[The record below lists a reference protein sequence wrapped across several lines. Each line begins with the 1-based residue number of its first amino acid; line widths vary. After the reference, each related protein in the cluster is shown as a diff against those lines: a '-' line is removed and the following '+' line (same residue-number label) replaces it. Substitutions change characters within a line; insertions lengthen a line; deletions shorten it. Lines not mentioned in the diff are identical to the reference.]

1 MTTEWTAGPEFT
13 GPPIVLIDDLDDPR
27 IAPFRDVKLSNA
39 TRDLGQFV
47 LEGEKLL
54 YRLIASR
61 FDIASVLVTDRAAE
75 RIIPNVPPCV
85 PVYVVPHDQI
95 SDLVGYRF
103 HLGVLSAGRRRA
115 WPPLAEILADAGPG
129 CTLIVCPHV
138 DNPENLG
145 AIVRMADVFGVQA
158 VLAGPKCPDPLSRR
172 VLRVSMGTSLRRPV
186 IVRDDIEAAVD
197 ELNAS
202 GVELA
207 GAVVHIPGA
216 IPLGQFERPLRLA
229 LLLGN
234 EAHGLGP
241 GWTARCDHR
250 LTIPMRPGAESLNV
264 AVAAGILL
272 YHLTGSA
279 TAAGTTIPGS
289 SSPESLS

>member
-1 MTTEWTAGPEFT
+1 MAEHLV
-13 GPPIVLIDDLDDPR
+13 PIHDLDDPR
-27 IAPFRDVKLSNA
+27 IAVYRDVKLSNA

-54 YRLIASR
+54 ARLAASR
-61 FDIASVLVTDRAAE
+61 FEVVSVLATDRAAE
-75 RIIPNVPPCV
+75 RVRDQVGPDVPI
-85 PVYVVPHDQI
+85 YIVPHERI

-103 HLGVLSAGRRRA
+103 HLGVLSCGRRRA
-115 WPPLAEILADAGPG
+115 WPSLGEILEVAGPR
-129 CTLIVCPHV
+129 CTLVVCPHV

-145 AIVRMADVFGVQA
+145 AIVRMADVFGVEA

-186 IVRDDIEAAVD
+186 VVRDDFETAVD
-197 ELNAS
+197 ELRAA

-207 GAVVHIPGA
+207 GSVVHVA
-216 IPLGQFERPLRLA
+216 DATPLGRFVRPPKLG

-241 GWTARCDHR
+241 DWTSRCDHR
-250 LTIPMRPGAESLNV
+250 VTIPMRTGAESLNV

-279 TAAGTTIPGS
+279 TATGITIDAAEREEEEAS
-289 SSPESLS
+289 